1 MPLAVNLRHL
11 EAHDIELKGELPV
24 EELDLGVHDEV
35 VQVRQPLK
43 YELEAQKVEDGVL
56 VQGHLHLTVDCE
68 CVRCLKSFQ
77 YPLDLRGWACLLPLT
92 GEESAPVVND
102 CVDLTPAVREDILLE
117 LPQHPLCDRECGGL
131 PKVSVTR
138 TKNKNSAG
146 KNETGSSAWA
156 ELNKLK
162 L

>member
-11 EAHDIELKGELPV
+11 EAHNIELKGELPV
-24 EELDLGVHDEV
+24 EELDLGVQDEV
-35 VQVRQPLK
+35 IRVRQPLK

-77 YPLDLRGWACLLPLT
+77 YPLDLRGWACLLPLK
-92 GEESAPVVND
+92 GEESVPVVND

-131 PKVSVTR
+131 PKTSGAR
-138 TKNKNSAG
+138 AKNKNSTG
-146 KNETGSSAWA
+146 KNETASSAWA

>member
-1 MPLAVNLRHL
+1 MPLTVNLRHL
-11 EAHDIELKGELPV
+11 EAHNVELKGELPV
-24 EELDLGVHDEV
+24 AELDLEIQDEV
-35 VQVRQPLK
+35 IQARQPLR

-56 VQGHLHLTVDCE
+56 IQGHLHLTVDCQ
-68 CVRCLKSFQ
+68 CVRCLKAFQ
-77 YPLDLRGWACLLPLT
+77 YELDLPAWTALLALK
-92 GEESAPVVND
+92 GEDAVPVVND

-131 PKVSVTR
+131 PKTSGGR
-138 TKNKNSAG
+138 AKNKKSAG
-146 KNETGSSAWA
+146 KNGMAPSAWA

>member
-11 EAHDIELKGELPV
+11 EAHNIELKGELPV
-24 EELDLGVHDEV
+24 EELDLGVQDEV
-35 VQVRQPLK
+35 IQVRQPLQ

-77 YPLDLRGWACLLPLT
+77 YPLDLREWACLLPLK
-92 GEESAPVVND
+92 GEESVPVVND

-131 PKVSVTR
+131 PKVSAAR

-146 KNETGSSAWA
+146 KNETASSAWA